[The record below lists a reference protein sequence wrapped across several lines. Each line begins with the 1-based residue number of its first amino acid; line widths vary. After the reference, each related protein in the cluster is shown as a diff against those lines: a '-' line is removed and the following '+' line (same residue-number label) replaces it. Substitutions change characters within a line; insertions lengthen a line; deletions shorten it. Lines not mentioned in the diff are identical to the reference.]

1 MLCQHLRTLL
11 QEPEHKVL
19 SVFQKLPLMFQQYLH
34 LPMVMVVLKFKQLAV
49 FVLQAEFELVV
60 VSMLLVVNHLLV
72 SLLVRLPWVAIEL
85 LGLWL
90 LLSFLLS

>member
-1 MLCQHLRTLL
+1 
-11 QEPEHKVL
+11 
-19 SVFQKLPLMFQQYLH
+19 MFQQYLH

>member
-1 MLCQHLRTLL
+1 
-11 QEPEHKVL
+11 
-19 SVFQKLPLMFQQYLH
+19 MFQQYLH
-34 LPMVMVVLKFKQLAV
+34 LLMVMVVLKFKQLAA
-49 FVLQAEFELVV
+49 FVLEAEFELVV

>member
-1 MLCQHLRTLL
+1 
-11 QEPEHKVL
+11 
-19 SVFQKLPLMFQQYLH
+19 MFQQYLH
-34 LPMVMVVLKFKQLAV
+34 LPMVMVVLKFEQLVA

-72 SLLVRLPWVAIEL
+72 SLLVRLPMVAIEL

>member
-1 MLCQHLRTLL
+1 
-11 QEPEHKVL
+11 
-19 SVFQKLPLMFQQYLH
+19 MFQQYLH
-34 LPMVMVVLKFKQLAV
+34 LPMVMVVLKFKQLAE

>member
-1 MLCQHLRTLL
+1 
-11 QEPEHKVL
+11 
-19 SVFQKLPLMFQQYLH
+19 
-34 LPMVMVVLKFKQLAV
+34 MVMVVLKFKQLAA

-60 VSMLLVVNHLLV
+60 VSTLLVVNHLLV

-90 LLSFLLS
+90 LLGVSIRELMDELTPHTIRAISISAELLA

>member
-1 MLCQHLRTLL
+1 MLCQHLRTQL
-11 QEPEHKVL
+11 QEPKHKVL

-34 LPMVMVVLKFKQLAV
+34 LPMVMVVLKFEQLVA

-72 SLLVRLPWVAIEL
+72 SLLVRLPMVAIEL
-85 LGLWL
+85 LGL
-90 LLSFLLS
+90 